1 MEKLFWWWSA
11 ATRNPYHATRPDLIL
26 VNLLPDPALRREKC
40 NVYRFQLWKWFFA
53 KSTSCVHKTFELSRK
68 LKTYICMYYVLYN
81 FYMNVLYTGMDRE
94 EGLHTLEGI
103 WIELDTII
111 LKMWNKKC
119 HLSKTEILGCRDP
132 RYKHENSSI
141 FSKSM
146 E

>member
-1 MEKLFWWWSA
+1 
-11 ATRNPYHATRPDLIL
+11 
-26 VNLLPDPALRREKC
+26 
-40 NVYRFQLWKWFFA
+40 
-53 KSTSCVHKTFELSRK
+53 
-68 LKTYICMYYVLYN
+68 MYYVLYN

-146 E
+146 EWNEIISEMNLDEVKKTYDDDLQNKFCKKKLLKIIEMFWKWTKLIRNDW